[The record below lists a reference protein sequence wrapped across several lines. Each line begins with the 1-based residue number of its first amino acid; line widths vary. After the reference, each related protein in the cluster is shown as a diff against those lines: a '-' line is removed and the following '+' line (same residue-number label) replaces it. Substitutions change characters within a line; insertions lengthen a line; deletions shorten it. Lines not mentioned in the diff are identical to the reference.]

1 MQYDNTNTC
10 AIFKNDQKEGSQ
22 PDYRGNLNVEGKDY
36 EIALWVKESKAGKK
50 FFSGKIQEPRKQS
63 KPKQKDDDVDG
74 DIPF

>member
-63 KPKQKDDDVDG
+63 KPKQEDDSDL
-74 DIPF
+74 PF